1 MGELRQNVRVGQ
13 DPVEDE
19 VADADQVAQVRD
31 REDLTEDS
39 FQADVKPGWEST
51 RILDQ
56 FNDLQ

>member
-51 RILDQ
+51 REA
-56 FNDLQ
+56 

>member
-31 REDLTEDS
+31 REDLPDDS
-39 FQADVKPGWEST
+39 FQADVKPG
-51 RILDQ
+51 
-56 FNDLQ
+56 